1 MAWIKRIARLA
12 LVNIAVVLTI
22 TIILFIIQKFFGI
35 NIWNR
40 SSGILIIAS
49 ALGFGWA
56 FISLFMSKIS
66 AKSTYDM
73 QMITED
79 NLQEQDPK
87 LQFCY
92 QVVKKIASENWF
104 NKMPEIGYY
113 NSSEPNAFATWSSK
127 NNSMIA
133 ISSWLLTLMKED
145 EVKWVLGH
153 EMSHIINWDMVTMT
167 LLNWVMNTFVFW
179 LSRVISM
186 SMRDNEKN
194 TESWQ
199 NPFIVMILER
209 VFWFFGMIVCNR
221 FSRIREYRADIWSVK
236 IRGTNEYMIQSL
248 QKLQLYEN
256 HYEVSNTSD
265 SNLKIISWKSF
276 ANLFSTHPLLSDRIS
291 AIK

>member
-56 FISLFMSKIS
+56 FISLFMSKVS

-113 NSSEPNAFATWSSK
+113 NS
-127 NNSMIA
+127 
-133 ISSWLLTLMKED
+133 
-145 EVKWVLGH
+145 
-153 EMSHIINWDMVTMT
+153 
-167 LLNWVMNTFVFW
+167 
-179 LSRVISM
+179 
-186 SMRDNEKN
+186 RDRK
-194 TESWQ
+194 
-199 NPFIVMILER
+199 
-209 VFWFFGMIVCNR
+209 
-221 FSRIREYRADIWSVK
+221 SV
-236 IRGTNEYMIQSL
+236 
-248 QKLQLYEN
+248 
-256 HYEVSNTSD
+256 V
-265 SNLKIISWKSF
+265 
-276 ANLFSTHPLLSDRIS
+276 
-291 AIK
+291 